1 MQTRTSLT
9 NAARWIEIHPL
20 YGFGAF
26 AILHFSVWTILPALL
41 YPNLPL
47 DVIEGL
53 AYGREWQ
60 LGYDKLPPLPWWLLE
75 TARLAAGHDV
85 AYYMLAQVATITSF
99 VFVFATTLPLVG
111 PFGAFLS
118 ILIIDGVQYFN
129 FSSVKFNHNVIEL
142 PFWAL
147 AGFAFHASLRRGR
160 NLDWILLGLAV
171 GMALWAKYFVVVLA
185 LPLVLFLLSD
195 REARP
200 ALRTPGPWLA
210 LLTALVVAG
219 PHLAWL
225 ISNDFLPLQYVEARA
240 APS

>member
-9 NAARWIEIHPL
+9 NAARWIETHPS

-60 LGYDKLPPLPWWLLE
+60 PGYDKLPPLPWWLLE

-111 PFGAFLS
+111 PL
-118 ILIIDGVQYFN
+118 
-129 FSSVKFNHNVIEL
+129 
-142 PFWAL
+142 
-147 AGFAFHASLRRGR
+147 
-160 NLDWILLGLAV
+160 
-171 GMALWAKYFVVVLA
+171 
-185 LPLVLFLLSD
+185 
-195 REARP
+195 
-200 ALRTPGPWLA
+200 
-210 LLTALVVAG
+210 
-219 PHLAWL
+219 
-225 ISNDFLPLQYVEARA
+225 
-240 APS
+240 

>member
-1 MQTRTSLT
+1 M
-9 NAARWIEIHPL
+9 AAHQARS
-20 YGFGAF
+20 FGVAWPRLDAGPARVAAMISALVDRLEKRPGEAF
-26 AILHFSVWTILPALL
+26 ALFCLGHAALWTLLPAAL

-47 DVIEGL
+47 DLIEGL

-195 REARP
+195 GEARP
-200 ALRTPGPWLA
+200 TLRT
-210 LLTALVVAG
+210 
-219 PHLAWL
+219 
-225 ISNDFLPLQYVEARA
+225 Q
-240 APS
+240 